1 MSNMSYCMF
10 ENTLRDLQD
19 CVHRMEEAESME
31 DLEMNEHERFAFYAM
46 WRVCRDFMAEHERLL
61 VEQGVTNE

>member
-1 MSNMSYCMF
+1 MF
-10 ENTLRDLQD
+10 ENTLKDLQD
-19 CVHRMEEAESME
+19 CVYRMEEAESME
-31 DLEMNEHERFAFYAM
+31 DLDINNYEKHAFYAM

>member
-19 CVHRMEEAESME
+19 CVHRMEEAESIE
-31 DLEMNEHERFAFYAM
+31 DFDEMNDHERHAFYAM
-46 WRVCRDFMAEHERLL
+46 WRVCRDFMAEHERLC
-61 VEQGVTNE
+61 